1 MFPLVMPPFRVEA
14 PSPIKFFSSITTSR
28 PASANVNAA
37 DKPVKPHPIM
47 AISVLSDQSV
57 AGADRGG
64 SFFPPIAAVVCV
76 KGHVDAKTNLSKMR
90 GLLIN

>member
-1 MFPLVMPPFRVEA
+1 MFPLVMPPLRVEA

-28 PASANVNAA
+28 PARAYVNAA

-47 AISVLSDQSV
+47 AISVLSDQSI

-64 SFFPPIAAVVCV
+64 ASS
-76 KGHVDAKTNLSKMR
+76 HQ
-90 GLLIN
+90 